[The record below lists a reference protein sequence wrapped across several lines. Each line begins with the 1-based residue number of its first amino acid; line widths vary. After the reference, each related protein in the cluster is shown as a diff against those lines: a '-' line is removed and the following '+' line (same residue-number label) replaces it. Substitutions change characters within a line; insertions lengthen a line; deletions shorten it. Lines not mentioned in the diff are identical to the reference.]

1 MLNSV
6 QSLSCVQLFV
16 TLWTTPC
23 QASLSIINSQS
34 LLKLMSIESVMP
46 FSHLTPCHPLLLL
59 PSIFPSIKVFWI
71 SINSPM
77 VFCFPPSVLCS
88 LILGLLTF
96 HISKKEFIEILI
108 WIVLNLYIKL
118 GRIEILT
125 TLSLLIHGHGV
136 FLHLLIFSLIF
147 CNQSCGS
154 LHIVFVHILI
164 QLNSCFIFC
173 VHIWTVLRIFISD
186 FTCLCLVFKKQL
198 QRRPVV
204 QWMMN
209 LTEDQK
215 KAIAVQLLNTWN

>member
-1 MLNSV
+1 MSNSLWPYGPHHARLPCPSSTLRACSNSCPLSQWCHLAISPPV
-6 QSLSCVQLFV
+6 IPFSSCLQSF
-16 TLWTTPC
+16 P
-23 QASLSIINSQS
+23 ASRSSP
-34 LLKLMSIESVMP
+34 MSINP
-46 FSHLTPCHPLLLL
+46 PT
-59 PSIFPSIKVFWI
+59 
-71 SINSPM
+71 

-173 VHIWTVLRIFISD
+173 VHIWMVLCIFISD